1 MLLAIDIGNTNIH
14 VGIFEGDIL
23 QSAHT
28 VKDERPPQTNL
39 TKILNPAVLNEAQA
53 VVIASVNPKAE
64 AFVIETIRK
73 HLPVK
78 PQIIGKDIPIPIPV
92 LVEHPEKVG
101 VDRLV
106 NAIAAF
112 ERTKNWTIV
121 VDAGTAIT
129 IDGINDKGAFLGGVI
144 APGMD
149 TSSRALHHYTA
160 LLPRISVRKPNNV
173 LGKNTEEAINSGI
186 YWGTVGMINQIL
198 GMIRDELECQPTVI
212 ATGGN
217 AHMLAQE
224 IPLIT
229 TVLPYLTLEGI
240 RITYKTAR
248 ASHNRINVF

>member
-23 QSAHT
+23 QSAHAI
-28 VKDERPPQTNL
+28 KNECLSRTNFI
-39 TKILNPAVLNEAQA
+39 KILNPTILNEAQA

-73 HLPVK
+73 HLTVK
-78 PQIIGKDIPIPIPV
+78 PQIIGKDIPIPIPILTV
-92 LVEHPEKVG
+92 HPEKVG
-101 VDRLV
+101 ADRLV

-129 IDGINDKGAFLGGVI
+129 IDGINDKGAFLGGII
-144 APGMD
+144 APGID
-149 TSSRALHHYTA
+149 ISSRALHNYTA
-160 LLPRISVRKPNNV
+160 LLPQISIRKPRNV
-173 LGKNTEEAINSGI
+173 IGQNTEEAINSGI
-186 YWGTVGMINQIL
+186 FWGTIGMVNQLI
-198 GMIRDELECQPTVI
+198 GMIRDELKYQAAVI

-217 AHMLAQE
+217 APMLARE

-229 TVLPYLTLEGI
+229 MVLPYLTLEGI
-240 RITYKTAR
+240 RITYNTTCT
-248 ASHNRINVF
+248 SHIPH

>member
-14 VGIFEGDIL
+14 VGIFEGDNL
-23 QSAHT
+23 LSVHT
-28 VKDERPPQTNL
+28 IKGACSSQTNF
-39 TKILNPAVLNEAQA
+39 TKILNPAVLSKAQA
-53 VVIASVNPKAE
+53 VIASVNPKAE
-64 AFVIETIRK
+64 AFVIETIRN

-92 LVEHPEKVG
+92 LTEHPEKVG

-129 IDGINDKGAFLGGVI
+129 IDGISNKGAFLGGII

-149 TSSRALHHYTA
+149 ASSRALHRDTA
-160 LLPRISVRKPNNV
+160 FLPQISVRKPRNV
-173 LGKNTEEAINSGI
+173 LGKNTEDAINSGI
-186 YWGTVGMINQIL
+186 YWGTIGMVKQLIE
-198 GMIRDELECQPTVI
+198 MIRDELECQPTVI

-217 AHMLAQE
+217 AQMLAQE

-240 RITYKTAR
+240 RITYKTTHALHI
-248 ASHNRINVF
+248 SH

>member
-1 MLLAIDIGNTNIH
+1 M
-14 VGIFEGDIL
+14 
-23 QSAHT
+23 
-28 VKDERPPQTNL
+28 
-39 TKILNPAVLNEAQA
+39 
-53 VVIASVNPKAE
+53 
-64 AFVIETIRK
+64 
-73 HLPVK
+73 
-78 PQIIGKDIPIPIPV
+78 
-92 LVEHPEKVG
+92 
-101 VDRLV
+101 V

-186 YWGTVGMINQIL
+186 YWGTIGMINQIL

-224 IPLIT
+224 IPLVT